1 MPFRKLPH
9 IPTSSAQSAT
19 EYTYVETQEGNF
31 ERVVKKFSALPP
43 CDNFALGKIIDAG
56 VNLEK
61 VSTKIRSTT
70 PPAEFF
76 EPVKDEPKETLSEE

>member
-19 EYTYVETQEGNF
+19 EYTYVETKEGNF
-31 ERVVKKFSALPP
+31 ERIVKKPSALPP
-43 CDNFALGKIIDAG
+43 CDNFALGKMIDAG

-61 VSTKIRSTT
+61 VSTKIRSSVPSADLFTQKV
-70 PPAEFF
+70 E
-76 EPVKDEPKETLSEE
+76 EKEDEKSE